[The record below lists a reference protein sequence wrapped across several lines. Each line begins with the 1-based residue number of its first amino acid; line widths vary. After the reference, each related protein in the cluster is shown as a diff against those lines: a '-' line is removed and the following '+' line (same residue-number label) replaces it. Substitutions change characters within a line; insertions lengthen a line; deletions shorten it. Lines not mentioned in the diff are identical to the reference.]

1 MINKVNSFLDLAK
14 IFNIPENE
22 INKVKESRDREY
34 SRQTYFAHKNLYDKH
49 VAKQLARQKAKE
61 VKESASA
68 ES

>member
-34 SRQTYFAHKNLYDKH
+34 SRQTYFAHKNLYDKY